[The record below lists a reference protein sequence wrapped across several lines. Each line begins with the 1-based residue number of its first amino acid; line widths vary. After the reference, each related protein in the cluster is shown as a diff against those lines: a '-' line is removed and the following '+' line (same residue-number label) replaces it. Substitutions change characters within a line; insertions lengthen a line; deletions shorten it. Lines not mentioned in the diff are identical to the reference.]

1 MVEARSPKRNGP
13 DLLRSL
19 SRRSLLLFA
28 AGLPV
33 LAGACTPAP
42 PSLAANL
49 ARRAA
54 GLSPSPGATA
64 TVAFDTTPF
73 PFHGTVPGRNKPFMD
88 VDDNGRLGH
97 ASLRNGVLWEDQT
110 YSDRRVLLSIPKGFD
125 PRRPAA
131 LVVFLHG
138 NEARLDR
145 DVLNRQGVARQLAES
160 NINAVL
166 VAPQFALDA
175 KDSSAGRFW
184 EPGVFALFLKEAG
197 RRLAELYGR
206 PEAAFVFDEAPVI
219 LVGYSGG
226 YLPAAAALR
235 YGGAGR
241 RIRGV
246 VLLDALYGEEETFE
260 GFVARRGQ
268 GFFVSLYGKSSR
280 SGNEAL
286 RRRLAARG
294 IPIGDD
300 SLGEAIPAGGVVFVD
315 AGDAVPHGD
324 FVTAALGGDPLT
336 AVLARLRGFPR
347 SPAAGLVASD

>member
-1 MVEARSPKRNGP
+1 
-13 DLLRSL
+13 
-19 SRRSLLLFA
+19 
-28 AGLPV
+28 
-33 LAGACTPAP
+33 
-42 PSLAANL
+42 
-49 ARRAA
+49 
-54 GLSPSPGATA
+54 
-64 TVAFDTTPF
+64 
-73 PFHGTVPGRNKPFMD
+73 MD
-88 VDDNGRLGH
+88 VAEGGRLGH
-97 ASLRNGVLWEDQT
+97 ASVRNGVLWEDQT
-110 YSDRRVLLSIPKGFD
+110 YADKRVLLSIPKGFD

-145 DVLNRQGVARQLAES
+145 DVRDRQGVARQLAAS

-184 EPGVFALFLKEAG
+184 EPGVFAQFLAEAA
-197 RRLAELYGR
+197 RRLAELDAR
-206 PEAAFVFDEAPVI
+206 PESAFVYEAAPVI

-246 VLLDALYGEEETFE
+246 VLLDAVYGEEDAFADFAE
-260 GFVARRGQ
+260 RRGPRFLV
-268 GFFVSLYGKSSR
+268 GVYGKSSR

-286 RRRLAARG
+286 RRRLTGRG
-294 IPIGDD
+294 LPVVDD
-300 SLGEAIPAGGVVFVD
+300 SLPDSIGPGAVVFVD

-324 FVTAALGGDPLT
+324 FVTGALGGDPL
-336 AVLARLRGFPR
+336 ASVLARLRGFPR
-347 SPAAGLVASD
+347 SPAAGLVASE

>member
-1 MVEARSPKRNGP
+1 MVEVRSRKRNGL
-13 DLLRSL
+13 DLLVRL
-19 SRRSLLLFA
+19 SRRSILLLA

-33 LAGACTPAP
+33 LAGACTPSP

-49 ARRAA
+49 ARRTA
-54 GLSPSPGATA
+54 GLATSPGATA
-64 TVAFDTTPF
+64 LVAFDTTPF
-73 PFHGTVPGRNKPFMD
+73 PFHGTVPGRATPFMD
-88 VDDNGRLGH
+88 VDQDGRLGH

-110 YSDRRVLLSIPKGFD
+110 YSDKRVLLSIPKGFD

-145 DVLNRQGVARQLAES
+145 DVRDRQGVVRQLAAA
-160 NINAVL
+160 NVNAVL
-166 VAPQFALDA
+166 VAPQFAVDA

-184 EPGVFALFLKEAG
+184 EPGVFAQFLAEAG
-197 RRLAELYGR
+197 RRLAALNDT
-206 PEAAFVFDEAPVI
+206 PEAAFVFDDAPVI

-241 RIRGV
+241 RVRGV
-246 VLLDALYGEEETFE
+246 VLLDALYGEDETFE
-260 GFVARRGQ
+260 GYVSHRGP

-280 SGNEAL
+280 AGNEAL
-286 RRRLAARG
+286 RRRLVARG
-294 IPIGDD
+294 VPITDD
-300 SLGEAIPAGGVVFVD
+300 SLTEAIGPGAVVFVD
-315 AGDAVPHGD
+315 AGNAVAHGD
-324 FVTAALGGDPLT
+324 FVTAALGGDPLA

-347 SPAAGLVASD
+347 SPAAGLVASE

>member
-1 MVEARSPKRNGP
+1 MVEVRSRLP
-13 DLLRSL
+13 DEADPVPTL
-19 SRRSLLLFA
+19 SRRSILLLA

-33 LAGACTPAP
+33 LAGACTPSP
-42 PSLAANL
+42 PSLAGSL
-49 ARRAA
+49 SRRMA
-54 GLSPSPGATA
+54 GVKPSAGATA
-64 TVAFDTTPF
+64 LVAFDTTPF
-73 PFHGTVPGRNKPFMD
+73 PFHGTAPGRTKPFMD
-88 VDDNGRLGH
+88 VNDGGRLGH
-97 ASLRNGVLWEDQT
+97 SSLRNGVLWEDQT
-110 YSDRRVLLSIPKGFD
+110 YADKRVLLSIPKGFD

-145 DVLNRQGVARQLAES
+145 DVRDRQGVVRQLADS
-160 NINAVL
+160 GINAVL
-166 VAPQFALDA
+166 VAPQFAVDA

-184 EPGVFALFLKEAG
+184 EPGVFAQFLREAG
-197 RRLAELYGR
+197 RHLAELNGT

-246 VLLDALYGEEETFE
+246 VLLDALYGEEDTFQA
-260 GFVARRGQ
+260 FAAHRGQ

-280 SGNEAL
+280 IGNEAL
-286 RRRLAARG
+286 KRRLAAAG
-294 IPIGDD
+294 VPIGDD
-300 SLGEAIPAGGVVFVD
+300 SLPESIAPGAVVFVD

-324 FVTAALGGDPLT
+324 FVTTALGGDPLA

-347 SPAAGLVASD
+347 SPAPGLVASE

>member
-1 MVEARSPKRNGP
+1 MVEVRSPKRNGP
-13 DLLRSL
+13 DLLRHL
-19 SRRSLLLFA
+19 SRRSVLVLA

-33 LAGACTPAP
+33 LAGACTPSP

-49 ARRAA
+49 ARRTA
-54 GLSPSPGATA
+54 GLAPSAGATA
-64 TVAFDTTPF
+64 LVAFDTTPF
-73 PFHGTVPGRNKPFMD
+73 PFHGTAPGRDKPFMD
-88 VDDNGRLGH
+88 VVDNGRLGH
-97 ASLRNGVLWEDQT
+97 SSQRNGVLWEDQS
-110 YSDRRVLLSIPKGFD
+110 YSEKRVLLSIPKGFD

-131 LVVFLHG
+131 IVVFLHG

-145 DVLNRQGVARQLAES
+145 DVLERQGVARQLAQS
-160 NINAVL
+160 NMNAVL

-184 EPGVFALFLKEAG
+184 EPGVFAQFLKEAA
-197 RRLAELYGR
+197 RRLAALDGR
-206 PEAAFVFDEAPVI
+206 PETGFVFDAAPVI

-246 VLLDALYGEEETFE
+246 VLLDALYGEEDTFADY
-260 GFVARRGQ
+260 VLRRGP
-268 GFFVSLYGKSSR
+268 GVFVSLYGTSSR
-280 SGNEAL
+280 PGNEAL

-294 IPIGDD
+294 VKLTDD
-300 SLGEAIPAGGVVFVD
+300 SLGAVIGPGAVVFVD

-324 FVTAALGGDPLT
+324 FVSAALGGDPLT
-336 AVLARLRGFPR
+336 AVLSRLRAFPR
-347 SPAAGLVASD
+347 NPAADLVASD

>member
-1 MVEARSPKRNGP
+1 MVEVRSRKRNGP
-13 DLLRSL
+13 DLVRSL
-19 SRRSLLLFA
+19 SRRSFLALS

-33 LAGACTPAP
+33 LAGACTPSP

-49 ARRAA
+49 ARRTA
-54 GLSPSPGATA
+54 GLVPSGGATA
-64 TVAFDTTPF
+64 LVAFDTTPF
-73 PFHGTVPGRNKPFMD
+73 PFHGTAPGRDKPFMD
-88 VDDNGRLGH
+88 VDVDGRLGH
-97 ASLRNGVLWEDQT
+97 SSLRNGVLWEDPT
-110 YSDRRVLLSIPKGFD
+110 YGERRVLLSIPKGFD

-131 LVVFLHG
+131 IVVFLHG
-138 NEARLDR
+138 NEARLER
-145 DVLNRQGVARQLAES
+145 DVLERQRVARQLAQS

-184 EPGVFALFLKEAG
+184 EPGVFAQFLKEAG
-197 RRLAELYGR
+197 RRLAALDGR
-206 PEAAFVFDEAPVI
+206 PEAGFVFDEAPVI

-246 VLLDALYGEEETFE
+246 VLLDALYGEDETFE
-260 GFVARRGQ
+260 AFVLRRGP
-268 GFFVSLYGKSSR
+268 GVFVSLYGKSSR
-280 SGNEAL
+280 GGNEAL

-294 IPIGDD
+294 VPMTND
-300 SLGEAIPAGGVVFVD
+300 SLADAIAPGAVVFVD
-315 AGDAVPHGD
+315 AGDSVPHGD
-324 FVTAALGGDPLT
+324 FVTAALGGDPLA

-347 SPAAGLVASD
+347 NPAAGLVASE

>member
-1 MVEARSPKRNGP
+1 MVEVRSRKRNGP

-19 SRRSLLLFA
+19 SRRSVLVLA
-28 AGLPV
+28 AGLPA
-33 LAGACTPAP
+33 LAGACTPSP

-49 ARRAA
+49 ARRTA
-54 GLSPSPGATA
+54 GLAPSAGATA
-64 TVAFDTTPF
+64 LVSFDTTPF
-73 PFHGTVPGRNKPFMD
+73 PFHGTVPGRDKPFMD

-97 ASLRNGVLWEDQT
+97 SSARNGVLWEDQS
-110 YSDRRVLLSIPKGFD
+110 YSEKRVLLSIPKGFD

-131 LVVFLHG
+131 IVVFLHG

-145 DVLNRQGVARQLAES
+145 DVRDRQGVARQLAQS
-160 NINAVL
+160 NMNAVL

-184 EPGVFALFLKEAG
+184 EPGVFAQFLKEAA
-197 RRLAELYGR
+197 RRLAELDGR
-206 PEAAFVFDEAPVI
+206 PGAAFVFDEAPVI

-241 RIRGV
+241 RVRGV
-246 VLLDALYGEEETFE
+246 VLLDALYGEEDTFAD
-260 GFVARRGQ
+260 FVMRRGP
-268 GFFVSLYGKSSR
+268 GVFVSLYGKSSR
-280 SGNEAL
+280 AGNEAL

-294 IPIGDD
+294 VPVSDE
-300 SLGEAIPAGGVVFVD
+300 SLGDAIAPGGVVFVD
-315 AGDAVPHGD
+315 AGDSVPHGD
-324 FVTAALGGDPLT
+324 FVTAALGGDPLA

-347 SPAAGLVASD
+347 NPAAALVASE